1 MKIQN
6 IKLITIA
13 RAFLLVFLFSSCA
26 NELNIGPINPQIDL
40 TFSKEDVFAKI
51 YATLGH
57 TGQEGP
63 YGNGDVAGIDEGT
76 SAFYRLIVTLNEF
89 PSDEVLCSW
98 NDVGIPEINFINW
111 GSSHNM
117 VEGLYGRLLF
127 DVTIC
132 NHFLEQTEG
141 FSDSETVRQ
150 KAEVRF
156 IRALNYYYL
165 MDLFGNPPFVQKVS
179 TDLPLQIERS
189 NLFVFIENELNDIE
203 ADLFE
208 PTQAPFGRVDK
219 AALWLLL
226 SRLYLN
232 AEVYTDIPKWGEA
245 LKYADK
251 VISSG
256 YGLCSNYEYLFMAD
270 NGENAETRKE
280 MILPIRQDGIK
291 IRTFGGALFPIAST
305 RASGMVPWGTSEG
318 WGGVRARKALI
329 DKFFPYN
336 NAPVGTSKEEMMV
349 AAKDRRALFYS
360 GGYVNDEGN
369 RDRDC
374 TVNIT
379 NVNNFKEG
387 FSIVKWSNNRS
398 DGKAAQDPQWVDTD
412 IPFFRLAEAY
422 LIYAEAAVRL
432 GQNEDEALRKVNLLR
447 KRAGA
452 TELVTL
458 TLDDILD
465 EKCREFYFEGHRRT
479 DLIRYGYFTSGTYLW
494 DWKGGQSDGVAVDTN
509 YNLFPI
515 PVSDIINNPNLKQNP
530 GY

>member
-1 MKIQN
+1 
-6 IKLITIA
+6 
-13 RAFLLVFLFSSCA
+13 
-26 NELNIGPINPQIDL
+26 
-40 TFSKEDVFAKI
+40 
-51 YATLGH
+51 
-57 TGQEGP
+57 
-63 YGNGDVAGIDEGT
+63 
-76 SAFYRLIVTLNEF
+76 
-89 PSDEVLCSW
+89 
-98 NDVGIPEINFINW
+98 
-111 GSSHNM
+111 
-117 VEGLYGRLLF
+117 
-127 DVTIC
+127 
-132 NHFLEQTEG
+132 
-141 FSDSETVRQ
+141 
-150 KAEVRF
+150 
-156 IRALNYYYL
+156 
-165 MDLFGNPPFVQKVS
+165 
-179 TDLPLQIERS
+179 
-189 NLFVFIENELNDIE
+189 
-203 ADLFE
+203 
-208 PTQAPFGRVDK
+208 
-219 AALWLLL
+219 
-226 SRLYLN
+226 
-232 AEVYTDIPKWGEA
+232 
-245 LKYADK
+245 
-251 VISSG
+251 
-256 YGLCSNYEYLFMAD
+256 
-270 NGENAETRKE
+270 
-280 MILPIRQDGIK
+280 
-291 IRTFGGALFPIAST
+291 
-305 RASGMVPWGTSEG
+305 
-318 WGGVRARKALI
+318 
-329 DKFFPYN
+329 
-336 NAPVGTSKEEMMV
+336 MMV

-374 TVNIT
+374 TVKIT